1 MHSVYEAL
9 PEPLRRRIDG
19 LRAIHGYDTP
29 RARNRPAPRTAQEI
43 AETPDVEH
51 PLVRT
56 HPETGRKALY
66 LNPNRQDRIVGL
78 ARAGSDALLDEL
90 GAEARKPQH
99 HFGHVWHAGDVVVW
113 DNRATMHRVMLDYP
127 VGESRVMQRVLI
139 EGDRPV

>member
-1 MHSVYEAL
+1 
-9 PEPLRRRIDG
+9 
-19 LRAIHGYDTP
+19 
-29 RARNRPAPRTAQEI
+29 
-43 AETPDVEH
+43 
-51 PLVRT
+51 VRT

-78 ARAGSDALLDEL
+78 ERAESDALLDEL

-127 VGESRVMQRVLI
+127 VGENRVMQRVLI
-139 EGDRPV
+139 EGDRPI

>member
-1 MHSVYEAL
+1 MQSVDGAVRGA
-9 PEPLRRRIDG
+9 PRRRLDALG
-19 LRAIHGYDTP
+19 AIHGYDTP
-29 RARNRPAPRTAQEI
+29 LARNRPAPRTPQEI

-90 GAEARKPQH
+90 GAEARKPRH
-99 HFGHVWHAGDVVVW
+99 HFCHVWQAVALVVS
-113 DNRATMHRVMLDYP
+113 DNLPPMHPPILHCQP
-127 VGESRVMQRVLI
+127 HFT
-139 EGDRPV
+139 PF